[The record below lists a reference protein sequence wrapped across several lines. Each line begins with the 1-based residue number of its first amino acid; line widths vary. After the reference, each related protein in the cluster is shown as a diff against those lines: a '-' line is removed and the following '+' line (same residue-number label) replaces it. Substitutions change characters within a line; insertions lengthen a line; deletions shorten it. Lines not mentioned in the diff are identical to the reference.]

1 MVKEQSTA
9 KYGVI
14 TRRELNELFDGFEG
28 DYSSDEDEAPKQLV
42 VEQEEEVKEME
53 AEEKADDIR

>member
-42 VEQEEEVKEME
+42 VEQGEEVKEMG